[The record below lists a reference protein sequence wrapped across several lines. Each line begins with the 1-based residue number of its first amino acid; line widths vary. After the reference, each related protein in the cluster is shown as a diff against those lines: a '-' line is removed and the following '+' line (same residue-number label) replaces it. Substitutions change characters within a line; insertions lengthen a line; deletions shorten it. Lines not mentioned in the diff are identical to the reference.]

1 MARNWHGKHN
11 APFGVHITLDG
22 YNGCPAR
29 LSDFDHIKQ
38 CLSELPTQL
47 GMHKLVEP
55 TVLEVGELSLKD
67 PGGIT
72 GFVLIAESHISIHTF
87 PRRGFLSADV
97 YTCQGTLK
105 KQWIR
110 SFFARSFGLKDIET
124 NYLIRGS
131 CYPKSNIA

>member
-1 MARNWHGKHN
+1 
-11 APFGVHITLDG
+11 
-22 YNGCPAR
+22 
-29 LSDFDHIKQ
+29 
-38 CLSELPTQL
+38 
-47 GMHKLVEP
+47 MHKLVEP
-55 TVLEVGELSLKD
+55 TVLEVGELSPKD

-105 KQWIR
+105 EQWIR
-110 SFFARSFGLKDIET
+110 NFFARSFGLKDIET

-131 CYPKSNIA
+131 YYPQSNIA